1 MKKRI
6 FRNWG
11 LKLASIL
18 LACILWLLVTKL
30 GDPQDRRVFL
40 NIPVTLVNT
49 ELLDSQ
55 NKFYEVLDNTDK
67 VRVSIRGPKSVVE
80 DLKQSDIIAEADVSK
95 LTDINTIAINF
106 SILNTDTNMDSIEI
120 DGSPEVVKLNVE
132 DKVHEWIRVQHRTIG
147 EPAEGYMVG
156 STSVDQTM
164 IEVTGPVSS
173 VEKIKSAIVE
183 IDVTGAASNLSA
195 NVEATFYDQE
205 GNILELPNVT
215 KSVSYIR
222 MSVEVL
228 AVKTVPVEL
237 NIMGNPANG
246 YLRTGL
252 VTCDPATVT
261 IAGTPAV
268 LAEVK
273 KITIPEEML
282 DISGAEGN
290 VVNTINIRPY
300 LPDYVRLADSSFDG
314 RIKATVYIEPK
325 MEKTLFIPYE
335 SIDVVGLPEELLI
348 EEPET
353 APAYELRVSG
363 LEAAVASLDQNA
375 IRGTADIAAWMRER
389 RMEEL
394 EPGTYQIPVTFSLP
408 DNITMESQVYMQ
420 ITIIETEDL

>member
-1 MKKRI
+1 MKKKI

-95 LTDINTIAINF
+95 LTDINTIAIKF
-106 SILNTDTNMDSIEI
+106 SILNTDTSLDSIEI
-120 DGSPEVVKLNVE
+120 DGSPEVVQLNVE
-132 DKVHEWIRVQHRTIG
+132 DKVHEWIRVQHRTVG
-147 EPAEGYMVG
+147 EVAEGFMVG
-156 STSVDQTM
+156 NTSVDQTM

-173 VEKIKSAIVE
+173 VEKIKSAVVE
-183 IDVTGAASNLSA
+183 IDVTGASSNLSA
-195 NVEATFYDQE
+195 NVETTFYDQE
-205 GNILELPNVT
+205 GNALELPNVT
-215 KSVSYIR
+215 KSVNYIR

-237 NIMGNPANG
+237 NVMGKPADG
-246 YLRTGL
+246 YLETGL

-268 LAEVK
+268 LAEIK
-273 KITIPEEML
+273 KITIPEEQL

-314 RIKATVYIEPK
+314 RIKASVYIEPE
-325 MEKTLFIPYE
+325 MERTLLIPYS
-335 SIDVVGLPEELLI
+335 SIDVLGLPEELLM
-348 EEPET
+348 EEPENT
-353 APAYELRVSG
+353 PTLELRVSG
-363 LEAAVASLDQNA
+363 LEAAVSPLDQNA
-375 IRGTADIAAWMRER
+375 IRGTADIGAWMREQ

-394 EPGTYQIPVTFSLP
+394 EPGTYRIPVIFSLP
-408 DNITMESQVYMQ
+408 GNVTIESQVYMQ
-420 ITIIETEDL
+420 ITIIGTEDV